1 MNVKKIFIVLITIVA
16 CVIVGAFLLNVLLPN
31 VTTTLIN
38 STEDMIYRATGMSFD
53 FNADGNAGDLGGA
66 YTGDN
71 TDSTV
76 TGQTPDNVEGF
87 Y

>member
-53 FNADGNAGDLGGA
+53 FNADGNVGDLGGT
-66 YTGDN
+66 YTGAN
-71 TDSTV
+71 TDTTV